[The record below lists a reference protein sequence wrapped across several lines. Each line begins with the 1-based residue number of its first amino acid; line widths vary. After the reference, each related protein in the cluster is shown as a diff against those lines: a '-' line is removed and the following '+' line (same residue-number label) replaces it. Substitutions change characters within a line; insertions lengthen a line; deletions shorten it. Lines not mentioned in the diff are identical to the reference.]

1 MCLDILAPCVFS
13 GCASSFTVCGLPRIL
28 CASLDYL
35 GQVTM
40 DLSVLGLH
48 LYLCSHGLCV
58 TVQVDLLAIDPPCLS
73 SVSSLDYGSVSSWDY
88 GFTGARGLRD
98 RTEFLRA
105 AVLWCSFSRLPR
117 VSSEGSIDFAHS
129 FQVAGALESHAVDVV
144 LVSSCTH
151 FLVWGLF
158 IIFFPILIFC
168 NGFPFI
174 LGQPWKFVNLCEFP
188 LHTGPLRQ
196 IFLISP
202 GSVLQVLD
210 SAHSWLIY
218 LHR

>member
-35 GQVTM
+35 GQATM
-40 DLSVLGLH
+40 DL
-48 LYLCSHGLCV
+48 SHGLCV

-158 IIFFPILIFC
+158 IIFSHI
-168 NGFPFI
+168 N
-174 LGQPWKFVNLCEFP
+174 
-188 LHTGPLRQ
+188 
-196 IFLISP
+196 FL
-202 GSVLQVLD
+202 
-210 SAHSWLIY
+210 
-218 LHR
+218 

>member
-1 MCLDILAPCVFS
+1 MCLDYLDAFPQCFPLGYPVPVF
-13 GCASSFTVCGLPRIL
+13 AWTVCDSTSG
-28 CASLDYL
+28 SL
-35 GQVTM
+35 GP
-40 DLSVLGLH
+40 
-48 LYLCSHGLCV
+48 
-58 TVQVDLLAIDPPCLS
+58 DPPCLS

-158 IIFFPILIFC
+158 IIFSHI
-168 NGFPFI
+168 N
-174 LGQPWKFVNLCEFP
+174 
-188 LHTGPLRQ
+188 
-196 IFLISP
+196 FL
-202 GSVLQVLD
+202 
-210 SAHSWLIY
+210 
-218 LHR
+218 

>member
-1 MCLDILAPCVFS
+1 MCSYVLGYSCPLCFLWMCKFVHRVWASTDF
-13 GCASSFTVCGLPRIL
+13 CASS
-28 CASLDYL
+28 DYL
-35 GQVTM
+35 GQATM
-40 DLSVLGLH
+40 
-48 LYLCSHGLCV
+48 
-58 TVQVDLLAIDPPCLS
+58 A
-73 SVSSLDYGSVSSWDY
+73 SLDYGSVSSWDY

-188 LHTGPLRQ
+188 LHSGPLRQ